1 MALRVRELL
10 GTDLDD
16 DIADDV
22 ADDVADDIE
31 DDVFGRA
38 DGYDDPPGH
47 DDDPGPTRWQRL
59 QARFPV
65 RIDPGRRAAW
75 GVGVAVVLAAVVTG
89 LWLMSSRPAPVPVA
103 ARVPQVPGSAVL
115 GSADAGSS
123 SASGSSQAPAA
134 PGAGVAG
141 SAPNPSAA
149 GVVVID
155 VAGKVLRPGLY
166 RLPTGSRIDDAI
178 RAAGGARHGVDLSSL
193 NLAAPLADGQQ
204 ILVGLPGAG
213 VQGPGT
219 GGAGGGTSTG
229 GSGGSGGSSGTASA
243 AAPVDLNTAS
253 LEQLDTLPGIGPAL
267 AQRILDWRG
276 QHGRF
281 TGVDQLNDVSG
292 IGDVKFAEL
301 KSLVTV

>member
-10 GTDLDD
+10 GTDDGDIDGD
-16 DIADDV
+16 DIGGDDV
-22 ADDVADDIE
+22 GHD
-31 DDVFGRA
+31 
-38 DGYDDPPGH
+38 DGYDDLRAGRG
-47 DDDPGPTRWQRL
+47 DDPGPTRWQRL
-59 QARFPV
+59 QARVPV

-115 GSADAGSS
+115 GSADAPSG
-123 SASGSSQAPAA
+123 SASGSLRASAA
-134 PGAGVAG
+134 PRAGGSG
-141 SAPNPSAA
+141 SAPSLSAT
-149 GVVVID
+149 GVVVVD
-155 VAGKVLRPGLY
+155 VAGKVQRPGLY

-204 ILVGLPGAG
+204 ILVGVPGAG
-213 VQGPGT
+213 VQGPGA
-219 GGAGGGTSTG
+219 GGAGGTGTGASG
-229 GSGGSGGSSGTASA
+229 GSAGSGGSASVT
-243 AAPVDLNTAS
+243 APVNLNKAS
-253 LEQLDTLPGIGPAL
+253 LEQLDSLPGIGPAL

-281 TGVDQLNDVSG
+281 TRVDQLNDVSG